1 MTSRN
6 CSAKA
11 FSLVLLMLISLT
23 MPMVSLLPNA
33 SAGGGSVR
41 HIYTFTGGDVEATA
55 LYQGA
60 GADATNKISV
70 PKGAEVIDVEMTL
83 QGASATGWSQ
93 VDAIDRSD
101 WMEGEAISTDSRSD
115 ELTLGLSSA
124 TDILYSHPPQDELDA
139 NNSAWLDDGSY
150 ALRQPHTG
158 NTSEGRF
165 NPQSQVSSSN
175 FMSQGQGALL
185 KHHGWL
191 FMSTWSG
198 TSFEKMIKRLWPN
211 NGSVEST
218 LTLEQGSCTLPSN
231 PSSTYYAAYG
241 FRDWTVTPD
250 EKLYGIFST
259 YRYHYGS
266 SAPVQHHRVLEIDV
280 RYDDVWKCLDSYDI
294 SPQLSEYTGIGYDRV
309 NDKIWVVH
317 GTQRKL
323 VSYEFL
329 GGGQFDRGSTIYT
342 FSQASSGTLDC
353 GKAGGFVRGLAVHGD
368 MFWMRCKKG
377 TSSWSTT
384 DVLNAWAVSPS
395 SNLLIGQ
402 SGIRN
407 INQLGYGMYYDGQRL
422 HTLDCGYYTWGG
434 STLYYRQF
442 GSGIPYSS
450 TATPGTSTWLSE
462 PLNTDEE
469 ILAINMET
477 HWSAPSTGDRVDY
490 WISAD
495 NGTHWQAVE
504 SNVTLHLSH
513 PGKVLRWKAQ
523 LIGSSAVSW
532 WADLQ
537 YAEAYAS
544 TGSWTSP
551 SFPTG
556 TEIGLVKPVWSADVP
571 SGTEMKVFVSN
582 NNGSDWDEVPNNTD
596 WSFTSNGSQLRY
608 SIQME
613 STNSSITPKLDQF
626 VLRYLEAFPNK
637 VQLDI
642 GDDTTWDWRG
652 LTFLSQGISV
662 IASDDSVVG
671 QDVSIQ
677 PTMVDA
683 FNQHIPS
690 NGIGSVDIP
699 IAVKAA
705 ESGRVKMTNLD
716 LSYRMKTRVLDASLD
731 GGTLAP
737 DDEWRTLEV
746 RVAKGDEA
754 ERIMSVVVELEN
766 SHGDSP
772 SLKWQLGDTCQTLD
786 DASGIVQFDDG
797 NCTSVENQ
805 YGVRTLRIPVKVN
818 WTWNDEID
826 MQARVTVDDDIGRAV
841 NSWQTEALDLR
852 VENDLQLDGL
862 RVFDANERELL
873 NHDWMRG
880 GENMTFSGGI
890 HFEGTSISPKAGE
903 FTIQI
908 SGQNLTP
915 DGDPIGAPVVLHEEP
930 NPSHGEY
937 SITLIA
943 PMESTPGGML
953 FQISAIN
960 TANGSVYANPDYNT
974 LRVVLDGNS
983 PLLVSATPEDG
994 SEVHKGSPDQSIEI
1008 VIQDSVDPPSRIDLH
1023 YWLGCKSRHEKCS
1036 DTNFNGL
1043 PEPLEYRTM
1052 TLTSPEVKA
1061 GGINIFEGQLEDSML
1076 LHGEVVTFYVSG
1088 TDGQG
1093 NQVAMG
1099 GSTVCPD
1106 SPSNCGWNIGENAPN
1121 WDASLVTYS
1130 IREEFEPELNPENS
1144 TIVGHNDKSPLHP
1157 GIPYNLVLQLGD
1169 MNGWS
1174 DIQRVRLALAG
1185 DFDDDETMITVEIM
1199 EGEMGQPDMDLSS
1212 GGAGLAVSNLYSV
1225 IAEDLENSS
1234 RVFINIRFQLTW
1246 AFPEKWD
1253 TNGES
1258 FFIPKMEVT
1267 DRACGLD
1274 LSVPCHEARIGM
1286 GNDLWSLDNDLRFDL
1301 EQGHIKA
1308 VELRNGMDHYHGDET
1323 TSLIGSGQA
1332 LRFSGRVLFSEDS
1345 TPAPAGSFDI
1355 VLGDLEHQW
1364 RTTPREGGYFS
1375 LDMLVPE
1382 VRSGRLDLWATME
1395 EMPGLATDE
1404 TTEDVR
1410 LRFIVDNGRP
1420 IIDGISISGVLDG
1433 ESIPLSSI
1441 SEAQVVLSTSDD
1453 HGFDLDTYPT
1463 MHYLLRAGA
1472 SEVSRG
1478 SLPLSEGLDV
1488 DGEVF
1493 WSAIFDI
1500 GDTGATQVLPTYTLD
1515 VWVTGADASGNPF
1528 DATGNT
1534 ESQPVASFSFI
1545 RTGPILDLMAEDT
1558 TMVWSDPSPAP
1569 GDAVHLELHG
1579 FNTVPM
1585 IGELRFVLEQNIDG
1599 DWIEVSQRNAT
1610 VKGES
1615 EIHVILPFSVPDD
1628 SEGSLEFRIREFDQG
1643 FELDRKSTTPL
1654 FISDDVMRDGDAL
1667 AQQVSDSGLSVL
1679 LYLVALGCAIYGIW
1693 MMVLYRDSIR
1703 PDDEEGLDQTSDV
1716 MHDLSASK
1724 ELPPLTPEPAA
1735 LPAPDMQAA
1744 LPAPPPPNMQAA
1756 LPGSTP
1762 PPPDMSA
1769 ALPAQPAA
1777 PSPAPA
1783 PADRG
1788 LAPIPAE
1795 GLPPGWTDDQWQ
1807 HYGWT
1812 WLEQQGRA

>member
-1 MTSRN
+1 ML
-6 CSAKA
+6 
-11 FSLVLLMLISLT
+11 FSFTVPMASLI
-23 MPMVSLLPNA
+23 PNA
-33 SAGGGSVR
+33 SASSGSVR
-41 HIYTFTGGDVEATA
+41 HIYTFSGGDIEATA

-60 GADATNKISV
+60 GADSTNKISI
-70 PKGAEVIDVEMTL
+70 PKGAEVIDFEMTL

-101 WMEGEAISTDSRSD
+101 WMKGESISTDSRSD
-115 ELTLGLSSA
+115 ELTLGMSSP
-124 TDILYSHPPQDELDA
+124 TETLFSHPQQDELDA
-139 NNSAWLDDGSY
+139 NNSAWLDSGSFS
-150 ALRQPHTG
+150 LRQPHTG

-165 NPQSQVSSSN
+165 NPQSQMSSN
-175 FMSQGQGALL
+175 SFMAQGQGALL
-185 KHHGWL
+185 EHHGWL

-198 TSFEKMIKRLWPN
+198 TNFEKMIKRLWPN
-211 NGSVEST
+211 NASVEST
-218 LTLEQGSCTLPSN
+218 ITLEQGNCILPPN
-231 PSSTYYAAYG
+231 PSSTYYSSYG
-241 FRDWTVTPD
+241 FRDWTITSD
-250 EKLYGIFST
+250 EKLFGIFST

-266 SAPVQHHRVLEIDV
+266 TAPVQNHRVLEIDV
-280 RYDDVWKCLDSYDI
+280 RYDDVWTCLDSYDI
-294 SPQLSEYTGIGYDRV
+294 SPQYGEYNGIGYDRV
-309 NDKIWVVH
+309 EDKIWVVH
-317 GTQRKL
+317 GMQRRI
-323 VSYEFL
+323 VSYEFQ
-329 GGGQFDRGSTIYT
+329 GGGQFDRGDTMYT
-342 FSQASSGTLDC
+342 YSQASSSSLDC
-353 GKAGGFVRGLAVHGD
+353 GKSGGFVRGLAVHGD
-368 MFWMRCKKG
+368 MFWMRCKQG

-384 DVLNAWAVSPS
+384 DVLNAFAVSPS
-395 SNLLIGQ
+395 STLLVGQ

-422 HTLDCGYYTWGG
+422 LTLDCGYYSWGG

-442 GSGIPYSS
+442 GSGIPYAS
-450 TATPGTSTWLSE
+450 TPTPGTSTWLSE

-469 ILAINMET
+469 ILAVNIET

-490 WISAD
+490 WVSAD

-504 SNVTLHLSH
+504 SNETLHLSH
-513 PGKVLRWKAQ
+513 PGKILRWKAQ

-532 WADLQ
+532 WLNVEYSD
-537 YAEAYAS
+537 AYAT

-551 SFPTG
+551 PFPTG

-571 SGTEMKVFVSN
+571 SETDMRVFVSN
-582 NNGSDWDEVPNNTD
+582 NNGSDWDEVPNNSD
-596 WSFTSNGSQLRY
+596 WSFTSNGSHLRY
-608 SIQME
+608 SITLE
-613 STNSSITPKLDQF
+613 TTNSSITPKVDQF
-626 VLRYLEAFPNK
+626 ILRYLEAFPNK

-652 LTFLSQGISV
+652 LTFLSQGITV
-662 IASDDSVVG
+662 VASDDSVVG
-671 QDVSIQ
+671 QDVSVQ
-677 PTMVDA
+677 PTLVSA
-683 FNQHIPS
+683 FNQHIPA

-716 LSYRMKTRVLDASLD
+716 VSYRMKTRVLDASMD

-754 ERIMSVVVELEN
+754 ERIMSVVLELEN
-766 SHGDSP
+766 SHGISP
-772 SLKWQLGDTCQTLD
+772 SMMWQLGDSCQTLD
-786 DASGIVQFDDG
+786 DASGIVHFDDS

-818 WTWNDEID
+818 WTWDDEID

-841 NSWQTEALDLR
+841 TSWQTETLDLK
-852 VENDLQLDGL
+852 VENDIQLDGL
-862 RVFDANERELL
+862 RVYDANDRELL
-873 NHDWMRG
+873 NHDWVRG

-890 HFEGTSISPKAGE
+890 HFEGTSLTPKAGE

-908 SGQNLTP
+908 IGQNLTQ
-915 DGDPIGAPVVLHEEP
+915 DGDPVGSPIILHEEP

-937 SITLIA
+937 SITLTA

-953 FQISAIN
+953 FQMNAIHM
-960 TANGSVYANPDYNT
+960 ANGSEYANPGYNT
-974 LRVVLDGNS
+974 IRVVLDGNS
-983 PLLVSATPEDG
+983 PLLVSATPLDG

-1008 VIQDSVDPPSRIDLH
+1008 VIQDSVDPPSRIELH
-1023 YWLGCKSRHEKCS
+1023 YWLGCKSRDEMCS

-1043 PEPLEYRTM
+1043 PDLMEYRTM
-1052 TLTSPEVKA
+1052 SLTSPEVRA
-1061 GGINIFEGQLEDSML
+1061 GGINIFEGQLRDSML
-1076 LHGEVVTFYVSG
+1076 IHGEIVTFYVTG

-1099 GSTVCPD
+1099 GSSVCPESISD
-1106 SPSNCGWNIGENAPN
+1106 CGWNLGDENPD
-1121 WDASLVTYS
+1121 WDAALVTYT

-1157 GIPYNLVLQLGD
+1157 GIPYNLILQLGD

-1185 DFDDDETMITVEIM
+1185 DFADEETMITVELM
-1199 EGEMGQPDMDLSS
+1199 EGEMGQPEMLLSS
-1212 GGAGLAVSNLYSV
+1212 GGAGLAVSNLYSA
-1225 IAEDLENSS
+1225 IAEDPENSS

-1246 AFPEKWD
+1246 SFPEKWD
-1253 TNGES
+1253 TDGES
-1258 FFIPKMEVT
+1258 FFIPKMEVV
-1267 DRACGLD
+1267 DRSCGLD
-1274 LSVPCHEARIGM
+1274 LAIPCHEVRIGM
-1286 GNDLWSLDNDLRFDL
+1286 GNNLWSLDNDLRFDM

-1308 VELRNGMDHYHGDET
+1308 VELRNGVNHYYGDES

-1364 RTTPREGGYFS
+1364 RTSPREGGYFS
-1375 LDMLVPE
+1375 LDMLVPD

-1404 TTEDVR
+1404 TSEDVR
-1410 LRFIVDNGRP
+1410 LRFIVDHGKP
-1420 IIDGISISGVLDG
+1420 VIEGISIADSVNG
-1433 ESIPLSSI
+1433 ESISLSSI
-1441 SEAQVVLSTSDD
+1441 SNAQVVLSTNDD

-1463 MHYLLRAGA
+1463 MHYLLRAGS

-1478 SLPLSEGLDV
+1478 SVPLTDGLEV
-1488 DGEVF
+1488 DGQVF
-1493 WSAIFDI
+1493 WSAEFDI
-1500 GDTGATQVLPTYTLD
+1500 GDAGATQVLPTYTLD

-1528 DATGNT
+1528 ESNGNT
-1534 ESQPVASFSFI
+1534 DSDPVSSFAFI
-1545 RTGPILDLMAEDT
+1545 RTGPYLDLLAEDT
-1558 TMVWSDPSPAP
+1558 TMTWSDPSPAA
-1569 GDAVHLELHG
+1569 GDNVNLELHG
-1579 FNTVPM
+1579 FNTIPL
-1585 IGELRFVLEQNIDG
+1585 IGELRFVLEQNIG
-1599 DWIEVSQRNAT
+1599 GEWIEVSERNAT

-1615 EIHVILPFSVPDD
+1615 EIFVLLAYSVPTDA
-1628 SEGSLEFRIREFDQG
+1628 EGVLEFRIRQFDQG

-1654 FISDDVMRDGDAL
+1654 FVGEDVVRDGDAL
-1667 AQQVSDSGLSVL
+1667 AMQVSDSGLSVM

-1693 MMVLYRDSIR
+1693 MMVLYRESVR

-1716 MHDLSASK
+1716 MQDLSVSK
-1724 ELPPLTPEPAA
+1724 ELPPLSADSAMPAPNMQA
-1735 LPAPDMQAA
+1735 PLPA
-1744 LPAPPPPNMQAA
+1744 APPPPNMQAA
-1756 LPGSTP
+1756 LPGNSP
-1762 PPPDMSA
+1762 PPPNMSA
-1769 ALPAQPAA
+1769 NLPSKPETQNNPPAERG
-1777 PSPAPA
+1777 PAPL
-1783 PADRG
+1783 P
-1788 LAPIPAE
+1788 PE